1 MRIPQRLNGDSRPIF
16 VLTCVFV
23 FAFGVLLA
31 LPGCSVNVKKDSEG
45 QEKNVD
51 IETPMG
57 ALHVSKDA
65 DVRDIG
71 LPVYPGARR
80 KEHGDDDHDNNAHV
94 NISSGLFGLKV
105 VAIEY
110 LSDDPPEKIIAYY
123 KDQLKK
129 YGDVLECHTTG
140 NHAGAMM
147 KPGDHS
153 GHSERLKC
161 EGDQN
166 GKTVELKVGTE
177 QNQHIASIK
186 PGDDGKGSDFGLV
199 YVQVRG
205 GKDTI

>member
-1 MRIPQRLNGDSRPIF
+1 MRILQRLNGDSSRIF
-16 VLTCVFV
+16 VSTCVFV
-23 FAFGVLLA
+23 FAVGALLA
-31 LPGCSVNVKKDSEG
+31 LPACSVNVRKNSEG
-45 QEKNVD
+45 KEKNVD

-57 ALHVSKDA
+57 ELHVSKDV

-80 KEHGDDDHDNNAHV
+80 KEHGDDDHENNAHV

-123 KDQLKK
+123 KNQLRK
-129 YGDVLECHTTG
+129 YGEVLECHTDG
-140 NHAGAMM
+140 NHAGATMN
-147 KPGDHS
+147 PGDHS

-161 EGDQN
+161 EEDQN

-186 PGDDGKGSDFGLV
+186 AGDDGKGSDFGLV
-199 YVQVRG
+199 YVQMRG